1 MTLPPGQRAVDG
13 FPRFGKDLKNPPPPV
28 PADPVIKLAGTGV
41 LTEDVTVAVSELG
54 KLPRRE
60 VRADFHCVAGWSAT
74 GLVWEGVAFKD
85 FYRVLVEPVLLPGA
99 AVSHL
104 VFTGADGVRA
114 MVLLEDALGEDVLV
128 AERLGGEPLTGDHGA
143 PVRLVSPWQ
152 YGYVNIKHLCRIEFH
167 VTAPA
172 VTDRWSPL
180 AAHPRARVRKEERHR
195 RLPGWVVRPFYRGVV
210 VVIRVLSAKGAKGA
224 KSGKGP

>member
-1 MTLPPGQRAVDG
+1 MTLRLPPGQRAISG
-13 FPRFGKDLKNPPPPV
+13 FPRFGKDLKNPPPPI
-28 PADPVIKLAGTGV
+28 PADPVIELGGV
-41 LTEDVTVAVSELG
+41 LTEGVALSVAELG

-85 FYRVLVEPVLLPGA
+85 FYRVLVEPRLRPGA
-99 AVSHL
+99 VVSHL
-104 VFTGADGVRA
+104 VFVGSDGMRA
-114 MVLLEDALGEDVLV
+114 LVLLEDALGEDVLV

-167 VTAPA
+167 ATEPRA
-172 VTDRWSPL
+172 TDPWSPL
-180 AAHPRARVRKEERHR
+180 AAHARARVWKEERHR
-195 RLPGWVVRPFYRGVV
+195 RLPGRVVRPLYRGVV
-210 VVIRVLSAKGAKGA
+210 VVIRALSAKGGSARQG
-224 KSGKGP
+224 